1 MSFILRFIYREVDQ
15 LKMILN
21 IDEKLKLLIISLFH
35 QLKAVHEQ
43 LAVLSQAPVSKPK
56 KKKEK
61 KDKEKKK
68 EKEKEKGNKGKM
80 EEEKKPKAAAQQPK
94 PANQKK
100 APARKAN
107 STVTATRYDSLFLSK
122 YIKSNIRTKLKL
134 SLTNRAVFPGN
145 LRKAAKRQAVA
156 LPTETTARSRPCR
169 CRTTRSGS

>member
-1 MSFILRFIYREVDQ
+1 M
-15 LKMILN
+15 
-21 IDEKLKLLIISLFH
+21 LINSLFQ

-68 EKEKEKGNKGKM
+68 EKDKDKGNKGKI
-80 EEEKKPKAAAQQPK
+80 EEEKKPKPAAQQPK

-107 STVTATRYDSLFLSK
+107 STVTATRYESVGRKFTRERRDVKVRVRAFSHPWIVSLGPNQLVSLYHCIIFLLVRLTGK
-122 YIKSNIRTKLKL
+122 NQANQIA
-134 SLTNRAVFPGN
+134 SLQITR
-145 LRKAAKRQAVA
+145 
-156 LPTETTARSRPCR
+156 ERPLCFL
-169 CRTTRSGS
+169 TL

>member
-1 MSFILRFIYREVDQ
+1 MGVSASGG
-15 LKMILN
+15 
-21 IDEKLKLLIISLFH
+21 LIVSVSL

-68 EKEKEKGNKGKM
+68 DKDKGNKAKI

-107 STVTATRYDSLFLSK
+107 STVPPTRYEPPDLSPACSHDAASWAHRVRSL
-122 YIKSNIRTKLKL
+122 
-134 SLTNRAVFPGN
+134 FPGN
-145 LRKAAKRQAVA
+145 RRKPTRRQAA
-156 LPTETTARSRPCR
+156 DRPTATTARSRPCR

>member
-1 MSFILRFIYREVDQ
+1 MEVDQ
-15 LKMILN
+15 LKMI
-21 IDEKLKLLIISLFH
+21 IDVDEKLKLLIISLFH

-100 APARKAN
+100 APVRKAN
-107 STVTATRYDSLFLSK
+107 STVTATRYASLFQGIGK
-122 YIKSNIRTKLKL
+122 K
-134 SLTNRAVFPGN
+134 
-145 LRKAAKRQAVA
+145 
-156 LPTETTARSRPCR
+156 
-169 CRTTRSGS
+169 

>member
-1 MSFILRFIYREVDQ
+1 MVILH
-15 LKMILN
+15 ILWS
-21 IDEKLKLLIISLFH
+21 LRLLIISIFH

-68 EKEKEKGNKGKM
+68 EKDKDKGNKGKM
-80 EEEKKPKAAAQQPK
+80 EEDKKPKAAAQQPK

-107 STVTATRYDSLFLSK
+107 STVTATRYPSC
-122 YIKSNIRTKLKL
+122 SNLVTF
-134 SLTNRAVFPGN
+134 S
-145 LRKAAKRQAVA
+145 
-156 LPTETTARSRPCR
+156 TTALDRIPDVLTG
-169 CRTTRSGS
+169 RTMCFQATQERRQGIGRRFRQRRRRRRVILAHVVR

>member
-1 MSFILRFIYREVDQ
+1 M
-15 LKMILN
+15 
-21 IDEKLKLLIISLFH
+21 IISLFH

-68 EKEKEKGNKGKM
+68 DKDKDKGNKGKM

-94 PANQKK
+94 PANLKK

-107 STVTATRYDSLFLSK
+107 STVTATRYGS
-122 YIKSNIRTKLKL
+122 
-134 SLTNRAVFPGN
+134 V
-145 LRKAAKRQAVA
+145 
-156 LPTETTARSRPCR
+156 TT
-169 CRTTRSGS
+169 GF

>member
-1 MSFILRFIYREVDQ
+1 MKAESDDGLQV
-15 LKMILN
+15 
-21 IDEKLKLLIISLFH
+21 LIISVSH

-68 EKEKEKGNKGKM
+68 DKDKDKGNKAKI
-80 EEEKKPKAAAQQPK
+80 EEEKKPKVAAQQPK

-107 STVTATRYDSLFLSK
+107 STVTATRYELSNP
-122 YIKSNIRTKLKL
+122 SPVRSSSSCPCCCVVGGL
-134 SLTNRAVFPGN
+134 LTNESGRLFPGN
-145 LRKAAKRQAVA
+145 PRKQPRRQAPA
-156 LPTETTARSRPCR
+156 RPTETTARSRPCQ
-169 CRTTRSGS
+169 CRMTRSGS

>member
-1 MSFILRFIYREVDQ
+1 M
-15 LKMILN
+15 
-21 IDEKLKLLIISLFH
+21 IISLFH

-68 EKEKEKGNKGKM
+68 EKEKDKGNKGKV
-80 EEEKKPKAAAQQPK
+80 EEEKKPKLAAQQPK

-107 STVTATRYDSLFLSK
+107 STVTTTRYERSAARSGETRSSAAKPTVF
-122 YIKSNIRTKLKL
+122 
-134 SLTNRAVFPGN
+134 VFPGN
-145 LRKAAKRQAVA
+145 LRKAARRQAA
-156 LPTETTARSRPCR
+156 ARPTATTSRSLSP
-169 CRTTRSGS
+169 CRTTRSAS

>member
-1 MSFILRFIYREVDQ
+1 MV
-15 LKMILN
+15 
-21 IDEKLKLLIISLFH
+21 IISVSL

-68 EKEKEKGNKGKM
+68 DKDKGNKAKI
-80 EEEKKPKAAAQQPK
+80 EEEKKPKAVAAVSQQAK

-107 STVTATRYDSLFLSK
+107 STVTATRYDLLAAHLSVSRDQRVLWANQSRSL
-122 YIKSNIRTKLKL
+122 
-134 SLTNRAVFPGN
+134 FPGN
-145 LRKAAKRQAVA
+145 PRKPTRRRAAV
-156 LPTETTARSRPCR
+156 LPTGTTARSRLCR
-169 CRTTRSGS
+169 CRTTKSAS

>member
-1 MSFILRFIYREVDQ
+1 MLIMSV
-15 LKMILN
+15 
-21 IDEKLKLLIISLFH
+21 FH

-68 EKEKEKGNKGKM
+68 EKDKDKGNKSKM

-107 STVTATRYDSLFLSK
+107 STVPATRYEPAFLNARKLRHKFERRTNGVSLCS
-122 YIKSNIRTKLKL
+122 
-134 SLTNRAVFPGN
+134 
-145 LRKAAKRQAVA
+145 QA
-156 LPTETTARSRPCR
+156 T
-169 CRTTRSGS
+169 